1 MIRLHRTTDNG
12 WYIHEFRKD
21 HNHGLAMNRGEKM
34 QWPSHK
40 NIDPRI
46 KALVKNLRDNNI
58 GLTKAFIV
66 IGSFFGAMENVPF
79 NKRSLRTLC
88 ANISRDHSEDDV
100 KKTFDLFSE
109 LKMKDPNF
117 RDSCLADKD
126 GNIRALMWTNGK
138 SRMQY
143 KQFGDAITFDT
154 TYRTNQYDMPF
165 GLFVGVNN
173 NFQSI
178 ILGGVLL
185 TNERTEPFEWVFKE
199 FVFIMGGKA
208 PVTILTGMADIKQ
221 TTASRPVVVLTFNVF
236 YINDS
241 R

>member
-1 MIRLHRTTDNG
+1 M
-12 WYIHEFRKD
+12 
-21 HNHGLAMNRGEKM
+21 
-34 QWPSHK
+34 
-40 NIDPRI
+40 
-46 KALVKNLRDNNI
+46 KALVKNLRDNNV
-58 GLTKAFIV
+58 GLTKAFSV
-66 IGSFFGAMENVPF
+66 IGSFFWSNGECPVQQAVCKDALCKHRQRPF
-79 NKRSLRTLC
+79 RGRC
-88 ANISRDHSEDDV
+88 EDDV

-173 NFQSI
+173 HFQSI

-185 TNERTEPFEWVFKE
+185 TNERTETFEWVFKE

-208 PVTILTGMADIKQ
+208 PVTILTGMTDIKQ

-241 R
+241 Q